1 MHQKIEKV
9 VVYNTFV
16 INPAG
21 SKYPCCRITLRAY
34 RSMLYE
40 SCVCFCALRAEMLE
54 NAPREARRWSKIF
67 KNVMCLV
74 TKNSQFDGMCT
85 DNFPSLLQSI

>member
-40 SCVCFCALRAEMLE
+40 SCVCFCALRAEMLW
-54 NAPREARRWSKIF
+54 NGAREARRSLRII
-67 KNVMCLV
+67 KNVI
-74 TKNSQFDGMCT
+74 F
-85 DNFPSLLQSI
+85 NFGQILTFW

>member
-34 RSMLYE
+34 RS
-40 SCVCFCALRAEMLE
+40 CFCALRAEMLW
-54 NAPREARRWSKIF
+54 NGAREARRSLRII
-67 KNVMCLV
+67 KNVI
-74 TKNSQFDGMCT
+74 F
-85 DNFPSLLQSI
+85 NFGQILTFW

>member
-40 SCVCFCALRAEMLE
+40 SCVCFCALRAEMLW
-54 NAPREARRWSKIF
+54 NGAREARRSLRIIKMSFSI
-67 KNVMCLV
+67 LV
-74 TKNSQFDGMCT
+74 KFLHFGDTLDG
-85 DNFPSLLQSI
+85 

>member
-1 MHQKIEKV
+1 MHQNIEKV

-40 SCVCFCALRAEMLE
+40 SCVCFCALRAEMLW
-54 NAPREARRWSKIF
+54 NGAREARRSLRII
-67 KNVMCLV
+67 KNVICSV
-74 TKNSQFDGMCT
+74 TKDSQFLMK
-85 DNFPSLLQSI
+85 FERLIFLHF